1 MRQRHPEQL
10 ERFDPFKPHP
20 DHRSKAHRQ
29 RSQEHRDV
37 HDRAHAFDR
46 QFASRAL
53 AVPGDGS
60 QRLADDPACEGGSA
74 DTVRMARVNIRCPMT
89 FTTRRGMPGSTI
101 SQPAQGGAAAELRRI
116 AKIGELDAY
125 LADLEAGAAVVTR
138 DPRDL
143 RALARHTL
151 NDVAVGGP

>member
-1 MRQRHPEQL
+1 
-10 ERFDPFKPHP
+10 
-20 DHRSKAHRQ
+20 
-29 RSQEHRDV
+29 
-37 HDRAHAFDR
+37 
-46 QFASRAL
+46 
-53 AVPGDGS
+53 
-60 QRLADDPACEGGSA
+60 
-74 DTVRMARVNIRCPMT
+74 
-89 FTTRRGMPGSTI
+89 MPGSTI
-101 SQPAQGGAAAELRRI
+101 SQPAQGVVAAELRRM